1 MPKTEVFE
9 GRTPRGGVRT
19 KVIYLDSARN
29 LCEKDKAVHC
39 EIIEYDVHGKVVRR
53 SYGTMTESK
62 SSVQEEEE

>member
-1 MPKTEVFE
+1 
-9 GRTPRGGVRT
+9 VRT
-19 KVIYLDSARN
+19 KVIYLDSARK

-39 EIIEYDVHGKVVRR
+39 EIIEYDVQGKVVRR